1 MSRATRPDRPDRA
14 DRASRA
20 SRPAAA
26 ELLVVGGEP
35 RVDLLP
41 PEVRKERAARV
52 IRRRLGLAVIGVF
65 VLVVL
70 GVAGASAFALQSQL
84 QLAEAQ
90 ARTGELLG
98 EQLQYVEV
106 RAVQNQV
113 DLVKAA
119 QQVGAS
125 TEIDWKAYLEKVKAT
140 LPASVSIDTIS
151 VDTASPM
158 EAFAQSTAPLQGAR
172 VATISF
178 TATSASLPDVPTWL
192 TALKGLPGYAD
203 ALPTSVTV
211 DEAGI
216 NTVSITMHVNSAA
229 FSQRF
234 AEEK

>member
-1 MSRATRPDRPDRA
+1 MSRKVATDT
-14 DRASRA
+14 
-20 SRPAAA
+20 
-26 ELLVVGGEP
+26 LIVGGEP

-41 PEVRKERAARV
+41 PEVREERAARV
-52 IRRRLGLAVIGVF
+52 IRRRLGLGVVAVF

-70 GVAGASAFALQSQL
+70 GVGGASAFALQSQA

-90 ARTGELLG
+90 VHTSELLSD
-98 EQLQYVEV
+98 QLKYVEV

-125 TEIDWKAYLEKVKAT
+125 TEIDWKSYLEKVKAT
-140 LPASVSIDTIS
+140 LPPTVSIDTIS

-158 EAFAQSTAPLQGAR
+158 SAFAQSTAPLQGAR

-192 TALKGLPGYAD
+192 TALESLPGYAD
-203 ALPTSVTV
+203 ALPSSVTV
-211 DEAGI
+211 DPTSGVS
-216 NTVSITMHVNSAA
+216 TVSITMHVNSAA